1 MLSITKF
8 RKIKDGKP
16 SWLLGQHQ
24 VFLLLS
30 GPCSI
35 TPVQGDDSPGQWL
48 PSPGLEDAVCH
59 RSQYLLS
66 QDHRQ
71 SSQKRCKEHLTTE
84 K

>member
-1 MLSITKF
+1 MLSITNS

-35 TPVQGDDSPGQWL
+35 TPVQGDDSTLGRGGSVL
-48 PSPGLEDAVCH
+48 A
-59 RSQYLLS
+59 
-66 QDHRQ
+66 
-71 SSQKRCKEHLTTE
+71 
-84 K
+84 